1 MPGLID
7 WESCNARRGRA
18 CHRLSA
24 PGTRSAA
31 STRHPAGSGTS
42 PRGGRVA
49 EFAIL
54 RPVSPHARHCAATVA
69 CRRSARRSSMDRTSA
84 S

>member
-1 MPGLID
+1 MSGLID
-7 WESCNARRGRA
+7 WESCDTRTGRA
-18 CHRLSA
+18 CHR
-24 PGTRSAA
+24 GCHQGR
-31 STRHPAGSGTS
+31 AGMRNGSVS
-42 PRGGRVA
+42 SRGRVRRDPALA

-54 RPVSPHARHCAATVA
+54 RPVFRSARASAARIR

>member
-1 MPGLID
+1 MSGLID
-7 WESCNARRGRA
+7 WESCDTRTGRA
-18 CHRLSA
+18 CHRRCG
-24 PGTRSAA
+24 PGSA
-31 STRHPAGSGTS
+31 STRTHHHRPGQPARRAVRAAT
-42 PRGGRVA
+42 

-54 RPVSPHARHCAATVA
+54 RPVLRLARRSAARTP

>member
-1 MPGLID
+1 MSGLID
-7 WESCNARRGRA
+7 WESCDTRTGRA
-18 CHRLSA
+18 CHRRCG
-24 PGTRSAA
+24 PGSA
-31 STRHPAGSGTS
+31 STRTLHRPGQRARRDGPAAT
-42 PRGGRVA
+42 

-54 RPVSPHARHCAATVA
+54 RPVLRLARRSAARTP